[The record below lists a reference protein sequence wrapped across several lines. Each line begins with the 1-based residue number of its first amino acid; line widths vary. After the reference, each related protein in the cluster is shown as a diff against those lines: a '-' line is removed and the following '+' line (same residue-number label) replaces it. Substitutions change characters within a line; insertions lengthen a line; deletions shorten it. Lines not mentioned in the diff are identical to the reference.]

1 MSSSTINLMTA
12 VSKYMTI
19 CLGIPFLIAGLLGA
33 CLNIIVF
40 LSLKTFRQSSCAFF
54 LTIMSFVNIGQLLT
68 GLLSR
73 ILISGF
79 NINLTET
86 SLAYCKFRNY
96 CLQVCTLTSYT
107 CMCLATIDQF
117 LATSLRPRWQQYLT
131 IRKAYLLC
139 ILFFVIWL
147 LHGIPTLI
155 YYNLD
160 KSPVSGRM
168 ICVITNSVYD
178 LYITD
183 VYLII
188 LTGILPVTI
197 TIVFGSLAYRNVRQ
211 IPYRTIPLVR
221 RELDKQLTSMVLVQV
236 VHNIFTIV
244 PCIVTK
250 TIFTFSGISPQS
262 TNYIAL
268 VFGSAI
274 SGCTYYLHFTNP
286 FYIYVCVSKRFRQQ
300 FLHIFIGIYLKR
312 DQKRVVIGINQI
324 VPQNIRSDL

>member
-1 MSSSTINLMTA
+1 MTYSVFNLLSRLFSSYIGGTI
-12 VSKYMTI
+12 
-19 CLGIPFLIAGLLGA
+19 LIAGLLGA
-33 CLNIIVF
+33 CFNVIVF
-40 LSLKTFRQSSCAFF
+40 LSLNTFRQSSCAFF

-79 NINLTET
+79 DINLTET
-86 SLAYCKFRNY
+86 SLAYCKFRSY

-236 VHNIFTIV
+236 VYNF
-244 PCIVTK
+244 IVTIPYVSLVIAIYFMELRVK
-250 TIFTFSGISPQS
+250 IFIDDVLNFWSILTILLQ
-262 TNYIAL
+262 YLYYA
-268 VFGSAI
+268 GS
-274 SGCTYYLHFTNP
+274 
-286 FYIYVCVSKRFRQQ
+286 FYIYICVSQRFRQQ
-300 FLHIFIGIYLKR
+300 YVHVISEIYIKYLKR
-312 DQKRVVIGINQI
+312 PTVFVNQVI
-324 VPQNIRSDL
+324 PES